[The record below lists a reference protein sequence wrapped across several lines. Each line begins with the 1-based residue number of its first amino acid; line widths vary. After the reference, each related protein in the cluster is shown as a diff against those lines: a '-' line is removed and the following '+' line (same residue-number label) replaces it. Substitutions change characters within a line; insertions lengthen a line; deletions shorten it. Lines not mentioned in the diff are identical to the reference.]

1 MCCCEVGVWIWDWST
16 LEGFARFGVGG
27 VTGMELLASV
37 VIGLVVSATLM
48 GLVGSRYASVAMS
61 SKMLQTYISHL
72 LSTDL

>member
-1 MCCCEVGVWIWDWST
+1 
-16 LEGFARFGVGG
+16 
-27 VTGMELLASV
+27 MELLASV